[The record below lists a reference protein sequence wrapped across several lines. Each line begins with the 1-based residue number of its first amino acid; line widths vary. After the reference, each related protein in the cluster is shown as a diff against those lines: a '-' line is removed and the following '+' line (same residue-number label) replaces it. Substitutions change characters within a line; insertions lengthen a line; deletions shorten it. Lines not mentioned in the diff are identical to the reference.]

1 MKKIVYGILP
11 LVALFLTGCATSSG
25 KIEKL
30 ESRIETL
37 ETKCGVAVSEETAA
51 PASMEEV
58 AAPASEAQVAAPET
72 PTKKDIQA
80 TLKNAGFYE
89 GTVDGKFGPKTKK
102 AVEDFQAANEL
113 KVDGKVGPNT
123 WEKLKKYYVAPEAK

>member
-1 MKKIVYGILP
+1 MKKIIYCAIPV
-11 LVALFLTGCATSSG
+11 VALFLTGCATSSD
-25 KIEKL
+25 KIQKL
-30 ESRIETL
+30 ESRVETL
-37 ETKCGVAVSEETAA
+37 ETKCGVAVSEETAT
-51 PASMEEV
+51 PASMEEA
-58 AAPASEAQVAAPET
+58 AAPASEAQIAAPET

-89 GTVDGKFGPKTKK
+89 GPVDGKFGPKTKK

-123 WEKLKKYYVAPEAK
+123 WEKLKRYYVVPETK